1 MGLNKG
7 ILLLGFAILAIGIFV
22 LPSTMSMFVGQHNWY
37 SVRTDAQRDAV
48 CQRCHLAEYQE
59 FEANTGAHYTFANTE
74 DVGNGCVMCHTVN
87 ITALDNWGINTTSIA
102 GSIYLY
108 NVTNASS
115 GSLSAENY
123 TSAWRNNSGA
133 HAAITVDCV
142 DCHWNA
148 SQQLLNDNEA
158 HKVFYNSTIL
168 NSDPFNASASVDDF
182 TINNPS
188 AACIACHTHTSVNV
202 TFIRA
207 TGMNITA
214 NHTSGTWDMEVFQV
228 NASEYNTTSNYN
240 STY

>member
-1 MGLNKG
+1 MGLKKG
-7 ILLLGFAILAIGIFV
+7 IFLLGFAIIAIGIFV
-22 LPSTMSMFVGQHNWY
+22 LPSTMSMFVGQHSWY
-37 SVRTDAQRDAV
+37 SVRTDAQRDTL
-48 CQRCHLAEYQE
+48 CERCHLAEYQE
-59 FEANTGAHYTFANTE
+59 FASNTGAHSSFVNE
-74 DVGNGCVMCHTVN
+74 DGSGTGCVMCHTVN
-87 ITALDNWGINTTSIA
+87 TTALINWGINTTSIN

-108 NVTNASS
+108 NVS
-115 GSLSAENY
+115 GTLDADNY

-158 HKVFYNSTIL
+158 HTAFYESTIDG
-168 NSDPFNASASVDDF
+168 SDPFTANGSSE
-182 TINNPS
+182 INNPS
-188 AACIACHTHTSVNV
+188 AACIACHTHTSINV

-214 NHTSGTWDMEVFQV
+214 NHTSGTWDMDVFQV
-228 NASEYNTTSNYN
+228 NSSEYNTTSSYN